1 MQLFGKKIWIIGMAR
16 SGIAAANVLHAKGA
30 RVIISDGK
38 EREDFDSN
46 VIDSL
51 LIKGVEL
58 RFKDDLAALPN
69 DISLTVISPGLS
81 IYHPVVA
88 KLRER
93 GIEVISEIELAYRLN
108 PQIPIIAITGTNG
121 KTTTTSLIG
130 QILRNEGRNAKIAGN
145 IGIPLVQE
153 IANIDSN
160 GIIAAEIS
168 SFQLEA
174 IDKFTPHIAV
184 LLNIT
189 PDHLDRHG
197 TMEKYI
203 ETKGFL
209 FQNQSKTDFAI
220 LNRDDENVVSLAYAV
235 PSEIIWFSRQQELDE
250 GIFIRDGKI
259 VIRYQGL
266 EYIIIEPQKI
276 RIKGAH
282 NLENSM
288 AAIGA
293 AFAAKVSINTI
304 RDTLISFKGVEHRL
318 EVVREIDGVLFIN
331 DSKGTNTDAAIKAL
345 DAYPNPIVLIAGGK
359 DKGTSFASFA
369 RKIKERVKELI
380 LIGQAA
386 PIIEAEVREEG
397 FFNIHHCKTMEDAV
411 RRADELAEKGD
422 IVLLSPACASFDM
435 FRNYEERGAVFK
447 NAVNKLRRD

>member
-130 QILRNEGRNAKIAGN
+130 QILRNGGRNAKIAGN

-174 IDKFTPHIAV
+174 IDKFTPHIAF

-386 PIIEAEVREEG
+386 PIIEAEVRKEG

>member
-130 QILRNEGRNAKIAGN
+130 QILRNGGRNAKIAGN

-386 PIIEAEVREEG
+386 PIIEAEVRKEG